1 MDRDAGAAE
10 SAPRFNAS
18 DLSNVLLSHCC
29 QAQPGKHSV
38 IFPPSKVT
46 LAGTGELS
54 NGIFI
59 FTGYVNGLVCVAFPL
74 F

>member
-10 SAPRFNAS
+10 SAPHFNVS
-18 DLSNVLLSHCC
+18 DLSNVLLLHCC

-38 IFPPSKVT
+38 ISPPTKVT

-54 NGIFI
+54 NKIFI
-59 FTGYVNGLVCVAFPL
+59 FTGYVNGLVFTAFSL

>member
-1 MDRDAGAAE
+1 MDRDASAAE
-10 SAPRFNAS
+10 SAPHFNVS

-38 IFPPSKVT
+38 ISPPTKVT
-46 LAGTGELS
+46 LAGTELS
-54 NGIFI
+54 NEIFI
-59 FTGYVNGLVCVAFPL
+59 LTGYVDGLVFMAFSL